1 MTTLELEATK
11 AEVARQILDIDNWA
25 LLNKVRN
32 LLAREHDPR
41 PDDLTP
47 YTLDQINAWLD
58 ESEADADAG
67 REYTSEE
74 MHRIIEEKFPELR
87 EKPRRKK
94 H

>member
-41 PDDLTP
+41 PADLPP

-58 ESEADADAG
+58 ESEADAEAG
-67 REYTSEE
+67 REYTSQEVHQMME
-74 MHRIIEEKFPELR
+74 TKYPWLC
-87 EKPRRKK
+87 K
-94 H
+94 